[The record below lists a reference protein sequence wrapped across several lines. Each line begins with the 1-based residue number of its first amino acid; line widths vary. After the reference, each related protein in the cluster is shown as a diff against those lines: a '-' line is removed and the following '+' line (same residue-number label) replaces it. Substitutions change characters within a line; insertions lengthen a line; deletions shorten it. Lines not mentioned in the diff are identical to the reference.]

1 MQETITIESG
11 EIFLHTWRGLKTRKR
26 LTLGTFHRAIFN
38 DNVTKL
44 VPMLQQQSHLRDRYI
59 MGNIILVMTRECNFI
74 QHQKRHLE
82 QELGARVEKSEE
94 DGCLKTTFA
103 SLGQKWH

>member
-59 MGNIILVMTRECNFI
+59 MGNIILVMIE
-74 QHQKRHLE
+74 HQKRHLE

>member
-11 EIFLHTWRGLKTRKR
+11 EIFLQKWQRLKMRKR

-59 MGNIILVMTRECNFI
+59 MGNIILVMI

-94 DGCLKTTFA
+94 DGCLKTSFA